1 MNFRMTDMELDMY
14 ISRYRYLAMYCT
26 EEEMN
31 WLDEPE
37 LEELVRAREEEQ
49 YQDWCREQGRF

>member
-1 MNFRMTDMELDMY
+1 MY